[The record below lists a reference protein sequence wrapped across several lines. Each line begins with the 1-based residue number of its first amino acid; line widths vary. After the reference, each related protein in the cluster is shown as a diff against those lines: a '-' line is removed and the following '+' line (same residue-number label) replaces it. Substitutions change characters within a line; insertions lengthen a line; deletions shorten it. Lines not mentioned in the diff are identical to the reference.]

1 MIYIFLSLVLITISF
16 LLGTWSFFGF
26 LELWRLYYPLSWKTY
41 KKVILLASVAAFCFI
56 LAVLFGIQI
65 PENYGI

>member
-16 LLGTWSFFGF
+16 LLGAWSFFGF
-26 LELWRLYYPLSWKTY
+26 AELWRKNYPINWSCY
-41 KKVILLASVAAFCFI
+41 QHVIILAAAAAVCFI